1 MLPILSVPEKKV
13 KAFCSCLACTVFL
26 LAAVPPNP
34 AAEKM
39 RLAVM
44 EFKADGVPRSQA
56 LRISELIR
64 TAIINTGNYTVL
76 ERTQMD
82 MILREQGFQQ
92 AGIFDD
98 RSAARVGKILATQ
111 KILVGTV
118 MKLGNSIVISGRIVD
133 VEKGSADKGA
143 NEEAA
148 SEDDLLHSV
157 TAFCE
162 KLTGTGSDS
171 DSSSMSSDKPRVS
184 SGEKTEPVFNV
195 GAVQFK
201 TNKKVYAAYE
211 QITIEFSNLAG
222 TRYEWFAVSKPEAPA
237 TSWDTYSY
245 TGSQKSGSVTLRGLA
260 AGTYNIRFFYNW
272 DKGKYDFKVKGQFKV
287 TGN

>member
-1 MLPILSVPEKKV
+1 VPEKKMW
-13 KAFCSCLACTVFL
+13 AFYSCLACIAFL
-26 LAAVPPNP
+26 LSATAAHPD
-34 AAEKM
+34 AEKM

-44 EFKADGVPRSQA
+44 EFKADGVSRSQA
-56 LRISELIR
+56 LRVSELIR

-98 RSAARVGKILATQ
+98 RSAARVGRILSTQ

-118 MKLGNSIVISGRIVD
+118 MKLGSSIVISGRIVD

-148 SEDDLLHSV
+148 SEDELLRTV
-157 TAFCE
+157 TTFCE
-162 KLTGTGSDS
+162 KLTGSGS
-171 DSSSMSSDKPRVS
+171 DSSSMSSDKPKVS

-222 TRYEWFAVSKPEAPA
+222 TRYEWFAISKPEAPP

-260 AGTYNIRFFYNW
+260 PGTYNIRFFYNW
-272 DKGKYDFKVKGQFKV
+272 DKGKYDFKLKGQFRV
-287 TGN
+287 SGN